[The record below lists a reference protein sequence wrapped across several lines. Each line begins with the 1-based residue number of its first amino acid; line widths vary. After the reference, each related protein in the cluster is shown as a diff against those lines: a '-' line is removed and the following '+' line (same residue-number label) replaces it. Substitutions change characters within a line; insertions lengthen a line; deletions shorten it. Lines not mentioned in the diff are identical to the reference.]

1 MKLMKNGLA
10 EPAIRRIASALSQA
24 LTNNHGT
31 VAVVT
36 KTNKTFSE
44 QSFIKQAL
52 YSLDTLELKE
62 RVSHIIEIIHLFM
75 PNDFVD
81 AVPLLKLLLRY
92 WDYGDKEDPLRGFAA
107 WPIIDYIAV
116 YGINH
121 VEVSLDALQHLT
133 ELFSAEFAIRPFIIK
148 YPDYCHQQ
156 FLLWAKSENEHL
168 RRLVSEGTRPRL
180 PWGIQLKTFIKDP
193 RPNIPL
199 LTLLKDDGSLYVR
212 RSVANHLNDMSKD
225 NSKIMIATC
234 KKWQADLSTKQKSSD
249 KNHFKEQQDKVD
261 WIIKH
266 ASRGLI
272 KAGNKHA
279 FSLLGFTD
287 QPAIKASKLNLSSQ
301 NIKMNETLI
310 FELIL
315 SSDADVMQ
323 EMVVD
328 YAIHFTKANGKTK
341 LKVFKLK
348 NVKLNKGEKITLNK
362 NYHFK
367 PITTRKYYSGDHTLD
382 ILVNGEVVASAD
394 FELHV

>member
-1 MKLMKNGLA
+1 MELMKNGLA

-24 LTNNHGT
+24 LATNHRT

-36 KTNKTFSE
+36 KANKTFSE

-180 PWGIQLKTFIKDP
+180 PWGMQLKTFIKDP

-225 NSKIMIATC
+225 NSEIMIATC
-234 KKWQADLSTKQKSSD
+234 KQWLADLSMKQKSSD
-249 KNHFKEQQDKVD
+249 KNYFKEQQDKVD

-266 ASRGLI
+266 ASRSLI

-287 QPAIKASKLNLSSQ
+287 QPTIKASKLNLSTEY
-301 NIKMNETLI
+301 KDE
-310 FELIL
+310 
-315 SSDADVMQ
+315 
-323 EMVVD
+323 
-328 YAIHFTKANGKTK
+328 
-341 LKVFKLK
+341 
-348 NVKLNKGEKITLNK
+348 
-362 NYHFK
+362 
-367 PITTRKYYSGDHTLD
+367 
-382 ILVNGEVVASAD
+382 
-394 FELHV
+394 